1 MLSLLPKNIVKMYWY
16 HLILFHRAF
25 FRPFEIF
32 VDVLML
38 LLVFFVS
45 DMRAS
50 ISSIPSEAI
59 FFLINFCGL
68 SYLFV
73 FCYRM
78 HQMIYVLLF
87 PA

>member
-1 MLSLLPKNIVKMYWY
+1 MLSLLPKNIVKRYWY
-16 HLILFHRAF
+16 HLILSHRAF

-38 LLVFFVS
+38 LLAFFVS

-59 FFLINFCGL
+59 FSDKFLFIVSSVCF
-68 SYLFV
+68 
-73 FCYRM
+73 
-78 HQMIYVLLF
+78 LL
-87 PA
+87 

>member
-1 MLSLLPKNIVKMYWY
+1 MLSLLPKNIVKRYWY
-16 HLILFHRAF
+16 HFMLSHRAF
-25 FRPFEIF
+25 LRPFEIF

-59 FFLINFCGL
+59 FSDKFLFIVSSVCF
-68 SYLFV
+68 
-73 FCYRM
+73 
-78 HQMIYVLLF
+78 LL
-87 PA
+87 

>member
-1 MLSLLPKNIVKMYWY
+1 MSSKLSRAVLMLSLLPKNIVKRYWY
-16 HLILFHRAF
+16 HLIWSHRAF
-25 FRPFEIF
+25 LRPFEIF

-59 FFLINFCGL
+59 FSDKFLWVVL
-68 SYLFV
+68 SVCF
-73 FCYRM
+73 
-78 HQMIYVLLF
+78 LL
-87 PA
+87 

>member
-1 MLSLLPKNIVKMYWY
+1 MLSLLPKNIVKRYWY
-16 HLILFHRAF
+16 HLIWSHRAF

-45 DMRAS
+45 DMRAF

-59 FFLINFCGL
+59 FSDKFLFIVSSVCF
-68 SYLFV
+68 
-73 FCYRM
+73 
-78 HQMIYVLLF
+78 LL
-87 PA
+87 